1 MTAPRSPSAGSDVRV
16 QLLGTTGLS
25 VGEQALATGG
35 PKLRAILAS
44 LALAGGRIVSVEDL
58 LDRVWGEDLPNT
70 ARNTL
75 QYHVGVLRKAL
86 AEHGAADALI
96 TRDPGYALNASTDVA
111 MFLSLSAEA
120 ERLRTT
126 GEHTAAAAA
135 LTEALNLW
143 SGQAMAD
150 LQEFEFAAT
159 RAVALA
165 EQRLNCVEA
174 WADVELAAGRAE
186 TLIQPLQDLVTEN
199 PTRERLWEQLMIA
212 LYRTGRQDAAL
223 SAYRS
228 ARVAL
233 DRELGID
240 PSARLAALQ
249 TAILNHD
256 PKLAPMPALR
266 SVPFRPV
273 TQTILARSE
282 LVSTPPT
289 LVGPSGLRVEL
300 GQAAVIIGRHEDCDL
315 MLLDD
320 QASRQH
326 AQVSPAGNGYVVEDL
341 GSTNGTRVNGALVE
355 DLVGLRD
362 GDRIEIG
369 HSVVRFVARG

>member
-1 MTAPRSPSAGSDVRV
+1 M
-16 QLLGTTGLS
+16 
-25 VGEQALATGG
+25 ATGG
-35 PKLRAILAS
+35 PKLRAILAT

-75 QYHVGVLRKAL
+75 QYHVGVLRKSL
-86 AEHGAADALI
+86 AEHGAADALV
-96 TRDPGYALNASTDVA
+96 TRDPGYALSAATDVA
-111 MFLSLSAEA
+111 DFLSLSAEA
-120 ERLRTT
+120 ERLRGT
-126 GEHTAAAAA
+126 GEHTAAATA
-135 LTEALNLW
+135 LIDALNLW
-143 SGQAMAD
+143 QGAPMAD

-159 RAVALA
+159 RSVALA
-165 EQRLNCVEA
+165 AQRLTCIEA
-174 WADVELAAGRAE
+174 WADAELAAGHAD

-240 PSARLAALQ
+240 PSARLVALQ

-266 SVPFRPV
+266 SMPPRLM

-289 LVGPSGLRVEL
+289 LVGPSGLRIEL
-300 GQAAVIIGRHEDCDL
+300 AKEAVTIGRHEDCDL

-326 AQVSPAGNGYVVEDL
+326 AQISPAGTGYVVEDL
-341 GSTNGTRVNGALVE
+341 GSTNGTRVNGVAVE

>member
-1 MTAPRSPSAGSDVRV
+1 MTAVAVVRV
-16 QLLGTTGLS
+16 QLLGATGLF
-25 VGEQALATGG
+25 VGDESLATGG
-35 PKLRAILAS
+35 PKLRAILAT

-86 AEHGAADALI
+86 AEHGAADCLV
-96 TRDPGYALNASTDVA
+96 TRDPGYALRATTDVA
-111 MFLSLSAEA
+111 TFLSLSVEA
-120 ERLRTT
+120 ERLRAN
-126 GEHTAAAAA
+126 GEHTASTAA
-135 LTEALNLW
+135 LVDALNQW
-143 SGQAMAD
+143 HGEAMAD
-150 LQEFEFAAT
+150 LQDFEFAAS
-159 RAVALA
+159 RSVALA
-165 EQRLNCVEA
+165 AQRLACLEA
-174 WADVELAAGRAE
+174 WADAELAAGRAD

-233 DRELGID
+233 DRELGIE
-240 PSARLAALQ
+240 PSARLVALQ

-256 PKLAPMPALR
+256 PKLAPMPALK
-266 SVPFRPV
+266 SIPVRPM
-273 TQTILARSE
+273 TKTTLARSE

-289 LVGPSGLRVEL
+289 LVGPSGLRLEL
-300 GQAAVIIGRHEDCDL
+300 GTATVTIGRHEECDL
-315 MLLDD
+315 PLLDD

-341 GSTNGTRVNGALVE
+341 GSTNGTRVNGVVVD
-355 DLVGLRD
+355 DLVGLSD

-369 HSVVRFVARG
+369 HSVVRFVARR